1 MDKFVADESV
11 DFRIIKFLRA
21 SGFEVIAIIKD
32 RPGIDDDEVLK
43 YATSVNA
50 ILITEDKD
58 FGELTFR
65 LRKQNHGIILLR
77 FGGIPI
83 KERNTKLL
91 DAIQKFESKFI
102 DKFTV
107 ITSDKIR
114 IRNQS

>member
-11 DFRIIKFLRA
+11 DFRIVKFLRE
-21 SGFEVIAIIKD
+21 SGFEVIAIIKET
-32 RPGIDDDEVLK
+32 PGIDDDEVLK
-43 YATSVNA
+43 YATSINA

-65 LRKQNHGIILLR
+65 LRKSNHGIILLR
-77 FGGIPI
+77 FSGVPI
-83 KERNTKLL
+83 HERNKKFL
-91 DAIQKFESKFI
+91 DVLQKFEGKFV

-107 ITSDKIR
+107 ITTDKIR

>member
-11 DFRIIKFLRA
+11 DFRIIKYLRE
-21 SGFEVIAIIKD
+21 SGFEIIPIIKEN
-32 RPGIDDDEVLK
+32 PGIDDDEVLK
-43 YATSVNA
+43 YATSIKA

-65 LRKQNHGIILLR
+65 LRKRNHGIVLLR
-77 FGGIPI
+77 FGGVPI
-83 KERNTKLL
+83 SERNTMLL
-91 DAIQKFESKFI
+91 AILQKFEGKFT
-102 DKFTV
+102 DKFSV

>member
-11 DFRIIKFLRA
+11 DFRIVRFLRE
-21 SGFEVIAIIKD
+21 SGFEVTAVIKEK
-32 RPGIDDDEVLK
+32 PSIDDENVLE
-43 YATSVNA
+43 YASALKA

-77 FGGIPI
+77 LSGIPI
-83 KERNTKLL
+83 NERNNKILETLR
-91 DAIQKFESKFI
+91 KFDGKFT

-114 IRNQS
+114 IKNQY

>member
-11 DFRIIKFLRA
+11 DFRIIKFLRE
-21 SGFEVIAIIKD
+21 SGFEVIAVIKEH
-32 RPGIDDDEVLK
+32 PGIDDDGVLK
-43 YATSVNA
+43 FAVSLNA

-65 LRKQNHGIILLR
+65 LRKRNHGIILLR

-83 KERNTKLL
+83 EERNHKLL
-91 DAIQKFESKFI
+91 ETLQKFDSKFTNM
-102 DKFTV
+102 FTV

-114 IRNQS
+114 IKSQS